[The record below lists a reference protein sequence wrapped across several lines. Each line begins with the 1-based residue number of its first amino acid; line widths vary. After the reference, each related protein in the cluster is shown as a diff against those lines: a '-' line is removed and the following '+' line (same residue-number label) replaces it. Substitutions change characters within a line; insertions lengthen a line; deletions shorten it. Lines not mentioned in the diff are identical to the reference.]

1 MPQRP
6 VKQPLKT
13 IAALTQPVS
22 TVDVANALGVDDAL
36 AAMIIR
42 SLAEAALAKLETDG
56 RWTVTIPWE
65 QTSP

>member
-22 TVDVANALGVDDAL
+22 TVDVANALGIDDIT

-42 SLAEAALAKLETDG
+42 SLAEADLAKLETDG
-56 RWTVTIPWE
+56 RWSVTNPFTE
-65 QTSP
+65 GA